1 MTRHSRLVPEI
12 ARKPENPR
20 KFCVLCFAE
29 AFELTEAERAELA
42 HDLVSSLDGPPDQDA
57 AQEWDAEISRRLA
70 EVDAGAASWID
81 RKEFSKRMRDRMRR

>member
-1 MTRHSRLVPEI
+1 MAMSNSALDRVRS
-12 ARKPENPR
+12 
-20 KFCVLCFAE
+20 E

-57 AQEWDAEISRRLA
+57 AREWDAEISRLA
-70 EVDAGAASWID
+70 EVDAGTASLID